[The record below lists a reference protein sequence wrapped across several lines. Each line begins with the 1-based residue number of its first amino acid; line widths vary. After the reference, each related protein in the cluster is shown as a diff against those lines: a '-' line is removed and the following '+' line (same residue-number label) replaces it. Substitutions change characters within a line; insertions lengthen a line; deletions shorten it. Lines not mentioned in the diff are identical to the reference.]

1 MGFDRHDGAAE
12 PTGCRWRRSQ
22 RLEYVGGIFDA
33 FRTHGY
39 CSNGRW
45 IAQLTESLA
54 DQRNIDGT
62 LHPNEAGHAFYAGRL
77 AGALNADFYMAGDL
91 NQPRPPR

>member
-1 MGFDRHDGAAE
+1 MVRLNQQVAAGA
-12 PTGCRWRRSQ
+12 GRNGWK
-22 RLEYVGGIFDA
+22 YVGGIFDA